1 LFSCDIDALSATI
14 RKSLTNDTGAIT
26 QFEPDP
32 RKARKTRLST
42 AWQAATRIGVAL
54 DGIASRSILPS
65 LDFQGVKFVWGLH
78 SYISMIVYW

>member
-42 AWQAATRIGVAL
+42 A
-54 DGIASRSILPS
+54 
-65 LDFQGVKFVWGLH
+65 
-78 SYISMIVYW
+78 